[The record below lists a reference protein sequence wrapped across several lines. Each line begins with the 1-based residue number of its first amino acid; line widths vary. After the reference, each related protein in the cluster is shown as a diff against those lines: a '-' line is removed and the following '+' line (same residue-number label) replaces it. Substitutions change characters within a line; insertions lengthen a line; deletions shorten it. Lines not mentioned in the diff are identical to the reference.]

1 MTITIYEYILQ
12 TQPQVLV
19 QLQQVGLL
27 VERPVIEKKTRAGGD
42 ENITRADIISLMR
55 HDYWKRVRGALR
67 QVHSGRVIG

>member
-27 VERPVIEKKTRAGGD
+27 VERPVIEKKTRA
-42 ENITRADIISLMR
+42 DIISLMR